1 MRNIIT
7 ISLPLGLKKQVEKTV
22 KEENYGSVSEFF
34 RDALRAYEEAKL
46 IKEIEESEREF
57 ALGKGKKL
65 RSLKDLI

>member
-7 ISLPLGLKKQVEKTV
+7 ISLPLVLKKQVEKTV